1 MRQTAILIALP
12 LLLAAAPP
20 LRAQET
26 HISCGQI
33 AVLPDE
39 AMALY
44 LGGVMDGIG
53 LSLSITDLTASVLTG
68 RAATDGEKTGIE
80 QMRRL
85 PQEYFDP
92 GKAVSRADM
101 VTAVMARCKA
111 APDLT
116 VDSVFMDVLA
126 KN

>member
-1 MRQTAILIALP
+1 MRKKNIIIVLP
-12 LLLAAAPP
+12 LLLAAAGPSQ
-20 LRAQET
+20 AQGT

-33 AVLPDE
+33 ATLPEE
-39 AMALY
+39 AMTLY

-53 LSLSITDLTASVLTG
+53 LSLSISDATATVLTD
-68 RAATDGEKTGIE
+68 RAATEGEKTSIE

-85 PQEYFDP
+85 PQEYFYP
-92 GKAVSRADM
+92 GQTVTRTDM

-111 APDLT
+111 APDLS
-116 VDSVFMDVLA
+116 VDSVFLDVLA

>member
-1 MRQTAILIALP
+1 MRKKNIIIVLP
-12 LLLAAAPP
+12 LLLAAAGP
-20 LRAQET
+20 LKAQDT

-33 AVLPDE
+33 ATLPDE
-39 AMALY
+39 AMTLY

-53 LSLSITDLTASVLTG
+53 LSFSISNTTATVLSDRAS
-68 RAATDGEKTGIE
+68 TDGEKASIE

-92 GKAVSRADM
+92 GQIMTRSDM

-116 VDSVFMDVLA
+116 VDSVFLDVLA

>member
-1 MRQTAILIALP
+1 MRQKNLLFVLP
-12 LLLAAAPP
+12 LLLAAAGP
-20 LRAQET
+20 LKAQET

-33 AVLPDE
+33 AALPDE

-53 LSLSITDLTASVLTG
+53 LSFAITDLTASVLTG
-68 RAATDGEKTGIE
+68 RAATDGEKSSIE

-92 GKAVSRADM
+92 GQAVSRADM

-116 VDSVFMDVLA
+116 VDSVFLDVLA

>member
-1 MRQTAILIALP
+1 MRKKNILIVLP
-12 LLLAAAPP
+12 LLLAAGP
-20 LRAQET
+20 LQAQDT
-26 HISCGQI
+26 HISCAQI
-33 AVLPDE
+33 AALPDE
-39 AMALY
+39 AMTLY

-53 LSLSITDLTASVLTG
+53 LSLSISDATATVLTD
-68 RAATDGEKTGIE
+68 RAATEGEKTSIE

-92 GKAVSRADM
+92 GQAVTRADM
-101 VTAVMARCKA
+101 VMAVMARCKA

-116 VDSVFMDVLA
+116 VDSVFLDVLA

>member
-1 MRQTAILIALP
+1 MRQTGILIALP
-12 LLLAAAPP
+12 LLLAAAAP
-20 LRAQET
+20 LKAQET

-33 AVLPDE
+33 AALPDE
-39 AMALY
+39 AMTLY

-53 LSLSITDLTASVLTG
+53 LSFTIADLTASVLTG
-68 RAATDGEKTGIE
+68 RAATEGEKSSIE

-92 GKAVSRADM
+92 GATTTRADM
-101 VTAVMARCKA
+101 VRAVMARCKV

>member
-1 MRQTAILIALP
+1 MRKKNIIIVLP
-12 LLLAAAPP
+12 LLLAAAGP
-20 LRAQET
+20 LKAQET
-26 HISCGQI
+26 HISCAQI
-33 AVLPDE
+33 ANLPDE
-39 AMALY
+39 AMTLY

-53 LSLSITDLTASVLTG
+53 LSLSISDATATVLTD
-68 RAATDGEKTGIE
+68 RAATEGEKTSIE

-92 GKAVSRADM
+92 GQAVTRADM
-101 VTAVMARCKA
+101 VMAVMARCKA

-116 VDSVFMDVLA
+116 VDSVFLDVLA